1 MGKTTTTDNKQ
12 KVRTTMNTENLVNN
26 ITKLNAEITALTE
39 ARDALKAELCAQFN
53 AGDKIQVGDT
63 RVTFATRKTI
73 NAAAVEALPAFKKL
87 PKAVRESV
95 YDKPKLNT
103 KKLAALDLLDLS
115 PATTVSDVYAT
126 FR

>member
-1 MGKTTTTDNKQ
+1 MTDIE
-12 KVRTTMNTENLVNN
+12 TLVNKIN
-26 ITKLNAEITALTE
+26 KLNAEISTLTE

-53 AGDKIQVGDT
+53 PGDKIQVGDT

-73 NAAAVEALPAFKKL
+73 NAAVVEALPAFKKL
-87 PKAVRESV
+87 PKAVRDSV
-95 YDKPKLNT
+95 YDKPKINT
-103 KKLAALDLLDLS
+103 RKLAALDLIDLS

>member
-1 MGKTTTTDNKQ
+1 MNIENIVNKI
-12 KVRTTMNTENLVNN
+12 N
-26 ITKLNAEITALTE
+26 KLNAEISALTE
-39 ARDALKAELCAQFN
+39 ARDALKAELCIQFN

-63 RVTFATRKTI
+63 RVTFAVRRTI

>member
-1 MGKTTTTDNKQ
+1 
-12 KVRTTMNTENLVNN
+12 MNTETLVEK
-26 ITKLNAEITALTE
+26 ITKLNAEIATLTE
-39 ARDALKAELCAQFN
+39 ARDALKAELCTQFN
-53 AGDKIQVGDT
+53 PGDLISVGDT
-63 RVTFATRKTI
+63 RVTFSVRRTI
-73 NAAAVEALPAFKKL
+73 NAAAVEKLPAFKKL

-103 KKLAALDLLDLS
+103 RKLAALGLIDLS

>member
-1 MGKTTTTDNKQ
+1 MTNLET
-12 KVRTTMNTENLVNN
+12 LVNK
-26 ITKLNAEITALTE
+26 ITALNAEIAALTE
-39 ARDALKAELCAQFN
+39 ARDELKMELCAQFSP
-53 AGDKIQVGDT
+53 GDKLTVGDT
-63 RVTFATRKTI
+63 KITFAVRRTI
-73 NAAAVEALPAFKKL
+73 NAAAVERLAAFKKL

-103 KKLAALDLLDLS
+103 RKLAALELIDLG

>member
-1 MGKTTTTDNKQ
+1 
-12 KVRTTMNTENLVNN
+12 MNTESLIEKIVE
-26 ITKLNAEITALTE
+26 LNTEIAALTE
-39 ARDALKAELCAQFN
+39 ARDTLKSELCAQFN
-53 AGDKIQVGDT
+53 AGDKVQVGGVS
-63 RVTFATRKTI
+63 VTFTTKKTI

-87 PKAVRESV
+87 AKAVRESV

-103 KKLAALDLLDLS
+103 KKLAALDMIDLS

>member
-1 MGKTTTTDNKQ
+1 
-12 KVRTTMNTENLVNN
+12 MNTENLVEK
-26 ITKLNAEITALTE
+26 ITKLNAEISTLTE

-53 AGDKIQVGDT
+53 PGDKLTVGDT
-63 RVTFATRKTI
+63 SVSFAVRRTI

-103 KKLAALDLLDLS
+103 RKLAALDLIDLS

>member
-1 MGKTTTTDNKQ
+1 
-12 KVRTTMNTENLVNN
+12 MNTENLVNK
-26 ITKLNAEITALTE
+26 ITKLNAEIAALTE
-39 ARDALKAELCAQFN
+39 VRDELKAELCAQFKP
-53 AGDKIQVGDT
+53 GDKLTVGE
-63 RVTFATRKTI
+63 RNVTFAVRQTI

-87 PKAVRESV
+87 PKAVRESL

-103 KKLAALDLLDLS
+103 RKLKALDLPIDLS

>member
-1 MGKTTTTDNKQ
+1 
-12 KVRTTMNTENLVNN
+12 MNTEALVTK
-26 ITKLNAEITALTE
+26 ISKLNAEIAALTE

-53 AGDKIQVGDT
+53 AGDRITVGDT
-63 RVTFATRKTI
+63 KVTFAVRQTI

-103 KKLAALDLLDLS
+103 RKLKALDLIDLS
-115 PATTVSDVYAT
+115 PATTVSDTYVT

>member
-1 MGKTTTTDNKQ
+1 
-12 KVRTTMNTENLVNN
+12 MNTENLVNK
-26 ITKLNAEITALTE
+26 ITKLNAEIAALTE
-39 ARDALKAELCAQFN
+39 ARDALKAELCSQFN

-95 YDKPKLNT
+95 YDKPRLNT
-103 KKLAALDLLDLS
+103 KKLAALDLFDLS

>member
-1 MGKTTTTDNKQ
+1 
-12 KVRTTMNTENLVNN
+12 MNSENLVNK
-26 ITKLNAEITALTE
+26 ITKLNAEIAALTE
-39 ARDALKAELCAQFN
+39 ARDALKAELCSQFN

-87 PKAVRESV
+87 PRAVRESV

-103 KKLAALDLLDLS
+103 KKLAALGMIDLS

>member
-1 MGKTTTTDNKQ
+1 MTD
-12 KVRTTMNTENLVNN
+12 TETLVNR
-26 ITKLNAEITALTE
+26 ITKLNAEIAELTE
-39 ARDALKAELCAQFN
+39 ARDALKAELCTQFN
-53 AGDKIQVGDT
+53 AGDKLTVGDT
-63 RVTFATRKTI
+63 RVTFAVRQTI

-103 KKLAALDLLDLS
+103 RKLAALDLIALS
-115 PATTVSDVYAT
+115 PATNTSDVYAT

>member
-1 MGKTTTTDNKQ
+1 
-12 KVRTTMNTENLVNN
+12 MNTENLVNK
-26 ITKLNAEITALTE
+26 ITKLNAEIAALTE
-39 ARDALKAELCAQFN
+39 ARDALKAELSAQFN
-53 AGDKIQVGDT
+53 PGDKLMVGDT
-63 RVTFATRKTI
+63 KVTFAVRRTI
-73 NAAAVEALPAFKKL
+73 NAAAVEKLAAFKKL

-103 KKLAALDLLDLS
+103 KKLAALELIDLS

>member
-1 MGKTTTTDNKQ
+1 MSSLEAMVTK
-12 KVRTTMNTENLVNN
+12 
-26 ITKLNAEITALTE
+26 ITKLNAEISALSE
-39 ARDALKAELCAQFN
+39 ARDALKAELCAQFKP
-53 AGDKIQVGDT
+53 GDKITVGDT
-63 RVTFATRKTI
+63 KVTFAVRQTI

-103 KKLAALDLLDLS
+103 RKLAALELIDLG
-115 PATTVSDVYAT
+115 PATTSSDVYAT

>member
-1 MGKTTTTDNKQ
+1 
-12 KVRTTMNTENLVNN
+12 MNTENLVNK
-26 ITKLNAEITALTE
+26 ITKLNAEIAALTE
-39 ARDALKAELCAQFN
+39 ARDALKAELCSQFN

-115 PATTVSDVYAT
+115 PATTISDVYAT

>member
-1 MGKTTTTDNKQ
+1 MTDTETLVNKIN
-12 KVRTTMNTENLVNN
+12 KLNTE
-26 ITKLNAEITALTE
+26 ISALTE
-39 ARDALKAELCAQFN
+39 ARDALKAELCSQFN

-103 KKLAALDLLDLS
+103 RKLANLELIDLS
-115 PATTVSDVYAT
+115 PATTISDVYAT

>member
-1 MGKTTTTDNKQ
+1 
-12 KVRTTMNTENLVNN
+12 MNTENLVNK
-26 ITKLNAEITALTE
+26 ITKLNAEIAALTE
-39 ARDALKAELCAQFN
+39 ARDELKGELCAQFN
-53 AGDKIQVGDT
+53 PGDKLTVGDT
-63 RVTFATRKTI
+63 TVTFAVRRTI
-73 NAAAVEALPAFKKL
+73 NAAAVEKLAAFKKL

-103 KKLAALDLLDLS
+103 RKLAALNIIDLS

>member
-1 MGKTTTTDNKQ
+1 MTDIE
-12 KVRTTMNTENLVNN
+12 TLVNKIN
-26 ITKLNAEITALTE
+26 KLNAEIAALTE
-39 ARDALKAELCAQFN
+39 TRDALKAELCAQFN

-115 PATTVSDVYAT
+115 PVTTVSDVYAT

>member
-1 MGKTTTTDNKQ
+1 M
-12 KVRTTMNTENLVNN
+12 LFP
-26 ITKLNAEITALTE
+26 IS
-39 ARDALKAELCAQFN
+39 
-53 AGDKIQVGDT
+53 
-63 RVTFATRKTI
+63 
-73 NAAAVEALPAFKKL
+73 AFKKL

-103 KKLAALDLLDLS
+103 HRLAALEIIDLS

>member
-1 MGKTTTTDNKQ
+1 
-12 KVRTTMNTENLVNN
+12 MNTENLVNK
-26 ITKLNAEITALTE
+26 IAKLNAEIAALTE
-39 ARDALKAELCAQFN
+39 ARDALKAQLCAQFK

-63 RVTFATRKTI
+63 RVAFAVRQTI
-73 NAAAVEALPAFKKL
+73 NATAVEALPAFKKL
-87 PKAVRESV
+87 PKAVRDSV

-103 KKLAALDLLDLS
+103 RKLAALDLIDLS